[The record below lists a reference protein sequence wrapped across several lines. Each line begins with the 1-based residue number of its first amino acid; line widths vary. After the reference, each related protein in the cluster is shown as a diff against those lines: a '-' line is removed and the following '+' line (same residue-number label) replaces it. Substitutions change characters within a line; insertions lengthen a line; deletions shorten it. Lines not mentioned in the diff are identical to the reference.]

1 MLIICCLKGFYLNL
15 LYYRLIN
22 QMIKLKESKLFNKNK
37 SMPQTD
43 DKLIYSQVNKY
54 KFDAYY

>member
-1 MLIICCLKGFYLNL
+1 
-15 LYYRLIN
+15 
-22 QMIKLKESKLFNKNK
+22 MIKLKESKLFNKNK